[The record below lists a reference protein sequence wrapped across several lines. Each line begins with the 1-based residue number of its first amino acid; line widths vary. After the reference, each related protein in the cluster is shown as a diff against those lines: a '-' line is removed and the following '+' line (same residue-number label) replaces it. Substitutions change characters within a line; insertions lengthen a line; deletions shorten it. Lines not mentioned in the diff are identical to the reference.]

1 LCSTKPLCQVQT
13 DVLCP
18 SRCARRER
26 SNRNSNAYRL
36 SFSTCNTWLRGFTMT
51 RKKSNSSMRNFTQE
65 TRTSS
70 QATARSV
77 PSQASTIIT
86 GKILGKNTVSEATD
100 TIRKY
105 NDALDGLMRDFG
117 NQVLLDTHT
126 HTSTTLTCK
135 STI

>member
-1 LCSTKPLCQVQT
+1 
-13 DVLCP
+13 
-18 SRCARRER
+18 
-26 SNRNSNAYRL
+26 
-36 SFSTCNTWLRGFTMT
+36 MT